1 MLSNQTGINGA
12 VGGGGGG
19 LIHTNLLSQLHLYLL
34 PDLLSLLVAA
44 DGEDVAVLQLLLAGT
59 VPKLHGQ
66 QLFPHPAREGPC
78 QGRAKVR
85 EGQTKDMRR
94 GG

>member
-1 MLSNQTGINGA
+1 MEQRREGRREGGA
-12 VGGGGGG
+12 GE
-19 LIHTNLLSQLHLYLL
+19 LIHANLLRQLHLDLL
-34 PDLLSLLVAA
+34 PDLLPLLVAA

-78 QGRAKVR
+78 QGGAKIS
-85 EGQTKDMRR
+85 EGQKRT
-94 GG
+94 